1 MAITYQ
7 KLWHLFLDRDMMK
20 KDLQSA
26 AGLTHYT
33 MNKLSRDENVTTETL
48 RKICTALN
56 CGFDDIMEIV
66 TEERQDKQ

>member
-1 MAITYQ
+1 MAISYK
-7 KLWHLFLDRDMMK
+7 KLWHILLDRDMMK

-33 MNKLSRDENVTTETL
+33 MNKLSRDEDVTTETL
-48 RKICTALN
+48 RKICTVLD

-66 TEERQDKQ
+66 TEEGRETK

>member
-1 MAITYQ
+1 MQISYK
-7 KLWHLFLDRDMMK
+7 KLWKLLIDRDMMK

-66 TEERQDKQ
+66 EKKEEE